1 MNYEQFVLEL
11 LACVKSRLDESVIVE
26 KQEVLKNNGVIA
38 TGITIR
44 EREENIAP
52 IIYLE
57 DFYKRYC
64 MGESIENLTEH
75 LLECADHVPDMPAWN
90 YEDILDFE
98 KVKNLIVYKLVNAE
112 RNEKL
117 LKDVPNLPILDFS
130 IVFYLMI
137 PVNGFESCSVLI
149 RNAHM
154 NYWKL
159 PISYLYQCARE
170 NTKRMCP
177 YIFRPLSDFIARYLP
192 EDVPESPLM
201 VLSNESGVNGA
212 AVILYP
218 DIPKYIFESIGKN
231 YYILPSSIHE
241 LLIVPEDEFINPSN
255 LQAIVRE
262 VNEKHIEPEE
272 FLSDNVYYFNGNIIT
287 KM

>member
-11 LACVKSRLDESVIVE
+11 LTCVKSRLDESVIVE
-26 KQEVLKNNGVIA
+26 KQEILKNNGVIA
-38 TGITIR
+38 AGITIR
-44 EREENIAP
+44 SEEEKVAP
-52 IIYLE
+52 IVYLE

-64 MGESIENLTEH
+64 MGESIENLTDY
-75 LLECADHVPDMPAWN
+75 LLEWANRVPQMPAWN

-98 KVKNLIVYKLVNAE
+98 KVKNLIVYKLVNTE

-117 LKDVPNLPILDFS
+117 LKDIPNLPMLDFS
-130 IVFYLMI
+130 VIFYLMI
-137 PVNGFESCSVLI
+137 PVNEFEHCSILI

-159 PISYLYQCARE
+159 PISYVYQCAKE

-177 YIFRPLSDFIARYLP
+177 YIFRPLSDFISRYLP
-192 EDVPESPLM
+192 DHVPENPLL

-212 AVILYP
+212 AAILYP
-218 DIPKYIFESIGKN
+218 GIPKYIFEQIGKN

-241 LLIVPEDEFINPSN
+241 LLIVPEEETIDPLN
-255 LQAIVRE
+255 LQEIVRE
-262 VNEKHIEPEE
+262 VNESHILPEE
-272 FLSDNVYYFNGNIIT
+272 YLSDSVYYFDGNIIT